1 MLLEDD
7 KMSVRL
13 ASIKAISIFASRCSK
28 IRQQCLRYLIDMLND
43 EIDEVRIGA
52 LHGIGRFNKVLSLSE
67 YDIDSVLFNLNE
79 DNLLLRSHIYALFGS
94 TTIPDEHLLFN
105 LIERLVA
112 NLWKYQHSKEDQ
124 IMIYSVLKKIGS
136 NKSHAHLIV

>member
-1 MLLEDD
+1 
-7 KMSVRL
+7 
-13 ASIKAISIFASRCSK
+13 
-28 IRQQCLRYLIDMLND
+28 MLND

-79 DNLLLRSHIYALFGS
+79 DNLLLRSHIYGLFGS
-94 TTIPDEHLLFN
+94 TTIPVEKLLFN

-112 NLWKYQHSKEDQ
+112 NLWKY
-124 IMIYSVLKKIGS
+124 
-136 NKSHAHLIV
+136 